1 MEGYLNQMSRILKRP
16 MFRRGGSSNEGIM
29 TGLVDRTK
37 HADQPFVGLSSPFN
51 EERTAAD
58 VEAITGAMDKYAA
71 LPKTTVPL
79 GQVGLN
85 LISGRYAGDGLL
97 KNIAGSAQDPYAA
110 FVKADDVRNMALA
123 KRKAAAVSTSLGQ
136 QIAERNKLKSDLA
149 SNLKDMKKFKT
160 DQENKL
166 FSSYSG
172 NKVVQSFNKSTTQ
185 VKKLLTSLET
195 DSGPGDI
202 AAIFAFMKTLDP
214 ESVVRESEFATAANS
229 SGLFRKLWNT
239 YNKMLTGEALP
250 EEVRSEFKTAGLRLY
265 QQNQSALD
273 NIRADYEKI
282 AKNQGL
288 DVTNIFADA
297 DIRPLKI
304 ETSVTIKD
312 GPPGAVTVPQKFKV
326 PPGTKLVDYM
336 DGWYYFELPDG
347 RRFRTKGLK

>member
-1 MEGYLNQMSRILKRP
+1 

-29 TGLVDRTK
+29 TGLVDRK
-37 HADQPFVGLSSPFN
+37 KYNLGSPFD
-51 EERTAAD
+51 EKRTAAD

-79 GQVGLN
+79 GQIGLN

-166 FSSYSG
+166 FSAYSG

-229 SGLFRKLWNT
+229 SGSFRKLWNLW
-239 YNKMLTGEALP
+239 NKMKTGEALP
-250 EEVRSEFKTAGLRLY
+250 EEVRKEFKTAGLRLY

-273 NIRADYEKI
+273 NIRTDFARI

-288 DVTNIFADA
+288 DVTNIFADS
-297 DIRPLKI
+297 DIRPLKG
-304 ETSVTIKD
+304 EFELTL
-312 GPPGAVTVPQKFKV
+312 PPGQGRTGESFEKREFDI
-326 PPGTKLVDYM
+326 PPGTQLVDYF
-336 DGWYYFELPDG
+336 DGFYYFKLPSG
-347 RRFRTKGLK
+347 ERFKTKGLK

>member
-1 MEGYLNQMSRILKRP
+1 
-16 MFRRGGSSNEGIM
+16 MFRRGGSSNQGIM

-58 VEAITGAMDKYAA
+58 VEAIVGAMTKYAPI
-71 LPKTTVPL
+71 PKTRLPI
-79 GQVGLN
+79 GEFGLN
-85 LISGRYAGDGLL
+85 IASGMPITEAL
-97 KNIAGSAQDPYAA
+97 QDPYRR
-110 FVKADDVRNMALA
+110 FTTTDDQRRALLA

-136 QIAERNKLKSDLA
+136 QIAERNKLRSDLVSA
-149 SNLKDMKKFKT
+149 SKDMKKFKT